1 MLREVICRSKNVL
14 FVLPYVSIVQEKVS
28 SMSLFALELD
38 FLIEEYTA
46 GKGRCPPGKVWKRNS
61 IFIASIEKAAVL
73 FDSLI
78 DSKRAG
84 EIGLI
89 VIDEMHLIGE
99 KGRGC
104 TLETFLT
111 KAMFV
116 NGKFDFYG
124 TVIVNN

>member
-1 MLREVICRSKNVL
+1 MCRKKNVL
-14 FVLPYVSIVQEKVS
+14 FVLPFVSIVQEKVS

-38 FLIEEYTA
+38 FLVEEYTA
-46 GKGRCPPGKVWKRNS
+46 GKGRCPPAKKWKRNS
-61 IFIASIEKAAVL
+61 IFISSIEKAAVL

-99 KGRGC
+99 KSRGC
-104 TLETFLT
+104 TLESFLT
-111 KAMFV
+111 KAMFI
-116 NGKFDFYG
+116 NGKFYK
-124 TVIVNN
+124 

>member
-1 MLREVICRSKNVL
+1 M
-14 FVLPYVSIVQEKVS
+14 
-28 SMSLFALELD
+28 FALELD

-46 GKGRCPPGKVWKRNS
+46 GKGRCPPAKIWKRNS

-73 FDSLI
+73 LDSLI
-78 DSKRAG
+78 DSKRVR

-111 KAMFV
+111 KAMYV
-116 NGKFDFYG
+116 NGEIWFPF
-124 TVIVNN
+124 